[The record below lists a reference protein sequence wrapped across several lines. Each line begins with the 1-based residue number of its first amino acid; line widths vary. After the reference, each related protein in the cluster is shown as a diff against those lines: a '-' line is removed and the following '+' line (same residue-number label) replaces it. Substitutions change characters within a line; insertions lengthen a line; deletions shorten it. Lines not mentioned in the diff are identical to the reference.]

1 VADNVLLNSGTG
13 GATAA
18 ADDVGGFHHQRVKI
32 SVGADGTATDGVPV
46 SNGLD
51 STATGILAVGPVGQ
65 LDDVATGTV
74 TENQFAPLR
83 ITSAR
88 RLMTSGVLEA
98 GTAAF
103 GKLAANSGVDIGDVD
118 VTSSALPT
126 GASTSAKQDTIIGH
140 VDGIEGLLS
149 TIDADTSNLSVLGSG
164 TEAAA
169 IRVTIA
175 TDSTGVLS
183 VDDNGGSLTVDGS
196 VTANAGTNLNT
207 SALALDATL
216 AGVIKAEDAAHG
228 SGHNGIMAL
237 GVRNDAGTT
246 LAGTDGDYIPLSID
260 ANGALR
266 VTGGGG
272 GTEYTEDAAAAA
284 NPVGGVNIL
293 VRKDT
298 PTSEVSADGD
308 NIVQR
313 GSAYGAAYVT
323 ILDSGGAVVSGSTQ
337 YTEDVAAAGDPVG
350 PVILAIRR
358 DTLSTSEVSAD
369 GDNIALKATSK
380 GQLHVDASNGLAHDA
395 VDAGNG
401 PKITA
406 KAETSPKG
414 ITLVADAD
422 RTDLYADADGMLMVK
437 LNTSGADIVS
447 EAVSNTDGSSTAFTN
462 FSAVASTKNY
472 ITAITVFRSDSGSS
486 LAYVDFRDGTA
497 GSVLWRMPLPPNGG
511 SVISSP
517 TALFKT
523 SANTALAFDVS
534 SALTT
539 VYISA
544 SGYQSKV

>member
-1 VADNVLLNSGTG
+1 MADSYIAIDEPAVVDKKLDTEQITVGANTVERERFIIAGV
-13 GATAA
+13 GATDLIKPVAH
-18 ADDVGGFHHQRVKI
+18 D
-32 SVGADGTATDGVPV
+32 ATDAGNPMPIG
-46 SNGLD
+46 GLA
-51 STATGILAVGPVGQ
+51 STATPTAVSTDGDRVKAWFTLNGA
-65 LDDVATGTV
+65 LNVADAGGTLSIDDGAGLISVDDGAGSLTVDGSVTVTQATGTNLHMV
-74 TENQFAPLR
+74 
-83 ITSAR
+83 
-88 RLMTSGVLEA
+88 
-98 GTAAF
+98 
-103 GKLAANSGVDIGDVD
+103 
-118 VTSSALPT
+118 
-126 GASTSAKQDTIIGH
+126 
-140 VDGIEGLLS
+140 
-149 TIDADTSNLSVLGSG
+149 IDSG
-164 TEAAA
+164 T
-169 IRVTIA
+169 VTTI
-175 TDSTGVLS
+175 TNVVH
-183 VDDNGGSLTVDGS
+183 VDDNAGSLTVDGS

-216 AGVIKAEDAAHG
+216 AGVIKAEDAAHA

-266 VTGGGG
+266 ITGGGG

-298 PTSEVSADGD
+298 PISEVSADGD